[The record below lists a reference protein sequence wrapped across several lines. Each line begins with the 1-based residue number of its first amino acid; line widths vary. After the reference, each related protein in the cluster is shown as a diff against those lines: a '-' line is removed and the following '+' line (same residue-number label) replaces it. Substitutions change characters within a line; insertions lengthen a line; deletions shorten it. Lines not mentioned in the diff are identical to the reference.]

1 MNIKKEDVVWTYL
14 SKCLTL
20 GMNIILLPL
29 IMKFLSDD
37 ELGLWYVFVSI
48 SQVVNLFDFGFNP
61 TLARHMTY
69 AWSGAN
75 NLEKTSVGEYK
86 RNGEKNV
93 LLIAE
98 VITTCKMVYLAISFA
113 ALFVMVTIG
122 TMYVYKILNMQ
133 MTTEILYSWM
143 IYIIAV
149 FLNLLYGYW
158 SSLLNGIGAIAE
170 RNRMSVYSKIIQL
183 VLAFL
188 LLLQGMGLLG
198 FVISYAISGF
208 ALRLIG
214 KYYFKKKTRRFNF
227 HRSVEFEKIRKCFS
241 TIWATAW
248 KDGIVMIAQYL
259 STQANTLICAYFVDL
274 NSTSSYGVIT
284 QIGSMM
290 GALAAS
296 YYAAY
301 QPQYSSLCLQRQNE
315 RLKKL
320 TCKSIFAYKI
330 FFVVIFI
337 GFVFVGIPILKI
349 IRPSMNLSISLI
361 IAVSLFYYL
370 YNQHSLFCSMIA
382 SSNRIPY
389 YKSYIFTAIVSV
401 LISIVLTDILKWGV
415 WGLIIAQFMANI
427 VYNNWYW
434 VRYLMQEQ
442 EIHYLEIY
450 KIGWKEFR
458 KVKEINDI

>member
-198 FVISYAISGF
+198 FVISYAIS
-208 ALRLIG
+208 
-214 KYYFKKKTRRFNF
+214 T
-227 HRSVEFEKIRKCFS
+227 
-241 TIWATAW
+241 
-248 KDGIVMIAQYL
+248 
-259 STQANTLICAYFVDL
+259 
-274 NSTSSYGVIT
+274 
-284 QIGSMM
+284 
-290 GALAAS
+290 
-296 YYAAY
+296 
-301 QPQYSSLCLQRQNE
+301 
-315 RLKKL
+315 
-320 TCKSIFAYKI
+320 
-330 FFVVIFI
+330 
-337 GFVFVGIPILKI
+337 
-349 IRPSMNLSISLI
+349 
-361 IAVSLFYYL
+361 
-370 YNQHSLFCSMIA
+370 
-382 SSNRIPY
+382 
-389 YKSYIFTAIVSV
+389 
-401 LISIVLTDILKWGV
+401 
-415 WGLIIAQFMANI
+415 
-427 VYNNWYW
+427 
-434 VRYLMQEQ
+434 
-442 EIHYLEIY
+442 
-450 KIGWKEFR
+450 
-458 KVKEINDI
+458 